1 MAVYP
6 QQLRPREELNLRLG
20 IKSSLSQL
28 RSVVASLYIIYIANN
43 KQSNVVYSQQQNQN
57 GREVIKLS
65 GELLQSINAKYN
77 NASIANLVESSP
89 LFTSQL
95 EALQVGIELFFHLGK
110 VDFTASNLSERT
122 GSNRYQ
128 KKIAFATNM
137 MLIDLL
143 LSSYPNAEVSSLLL
157 SWLNNREINS
167 NVEDKLCLML
177 NTFTEETQ
185 FKIRDNNAS
194 EIIFNQEGVYSAIFA
209 SNEVSSNDT
218 KEPVGPF
225 RVYKSFLS
233 SGMHPFIIENRQTI
247 HLKGETNQDELKRY
261 SEMVNTTLSLIPKR
275 SIVTQEI
282 TVDNDIDDCETTQPQ
297 QNTNKILSPLPL
309 QQIFY
314 GAPGTGKSH
323 TIKRVVEDGNLPHI
337 RTTFHPDS
345 DYSTF
350 VGAYKPTTT
359 QTYHYGLNGST
370 TIILKHPDGNP
381 IKDSKIEYRFVPQA
395 FLKAYVAAWSNLN
408 EPFFLII
415 EEINRGNCAQIF
427 GDLFQL
433 LDRNSEGVSDY
444 PVTPDDD
451 IKRHLKAKFTSLDD
465 SERDSIPDEIL
476 SGEIMHLPK
485 NLYIWATMNTSDQSL
500 FPIDSAFKRRWDWK
514 YTPIA
519 NGNKDWKIAAD
530 GKEYDWWQFLEKIN
544 AQIGDATHSEDKKL
558 GYYFCKPINNQTID
572 AETFVSKVVFYLWN
586 DVFKDFAEDA
596 GSIFNDEDGSV
607 LSFNK
612 FYTTDADGNAVVVET
627 KVTQFLQNLGVAPS
641 QDVE

>member
-20 IKSSLSQL
+20 IKSSLPQQRTL
-28 RSVVASLYIIYIANN
+28 IASLFVIYIANN
-43 KQSNVVYSQQQNQN
+43 RLPNVVYSAEQTQN
-57 GREVIKLS
+57 GNITIKLTD
-65 GELLQSINAKYN
+65 ELAQKINAKYE
-77 NASIANLVESSP
+77 NLSLPQLIEKSP
-89 LFTSQL
+89 LFTSQI
-95 EALQVGIELFFHLGK
+95 ESLQVGIELFFHIGK
-110 VDFTASNLSERT
+110 IDFARPNVAERT
-122 GSNRYQ
+122 GNNRYL

-137 MLIDLL
+137 ILIDLL
-143 LSSYPNAEVSSLLL
+143 MSSHSDEEVRSLLV
-157 SWLNNREINS
+157 SWLNDRGNNS
-167 NVEDKLCLML
+167 NLEKKLCLML

-185 FKIRDNNAS
+185 FKIRDNNGS

-209 SNEVSSNDT
+209 SNEVSSKDKN
-218 KEPVGPF
+218 EPVGPF

-233 SGMHPFIIENRQTI
+233 SGIHPFIIENRQTI
-247 HLKGETNQDELKRY
+247 HLKNETNQDELKRY
-261 SEMVNTTLSLIPKR
+261 SEMVNTSLSLIPRR

-282 TVDNDIDDCETTQPQ
+282 TVDNDIDDSETTQPQ
-297 QNTNKILSPLPL
+297 QNTNEITPPLPL

-350 VGAYKPTTT
+350 VGAYKPTTIDVPMRDVSG
-359 QTYHYGLNGST
+359 H
-370 TIILKHPDGNP
+370 IIVEGGNQV
-381 IKDSKIEYRFVPQA
+381 IEKKIIYTFVPQA

-433 LDRNSEGVSDY
+433 LDRNSEGISDY
-444 PVTPDDD
+444 PVTSDDD
-451 IKRHLKAKFTSLDD
+451 IRRHLNSKFSALND
-465 SERDSIPDEIL
+465 SQRADIPDEIL
-476 SGEIMHLPK
+476 SGEKMLLPQ
-485 NLYIWATMNTSDQSL
+485 NFHIWATMNTSDQSL

-612 FYTTDADGNAVVVET
+612 FYTTDADGNAVVVEQ
-627 KVTQFLQNLGVAPS
+627 KVTQFLQKLGVDPL

>member
-28 RSVVASLYIIYIANN
+28 RSVVASLYVIYIANN
-43 KQSNVVYSQQQNQN
+43 KQPNVVYSKQQTQNV
-57 GREVIKLS
+57 REVITLS
-65 GELLQSINAKYN
+65 DELSQSINAKYG
-77 NASIANLVESSP
+77 NALFVSLVESSP

-95 EALQVGIELFFHLGK
+95 ESLQVGIELFFHLGK

-128 KKIAFATNM
+128 KKIAFATNI
-137 MLIDLL
+137 MLVDLL
-143 LSSYPNAEVSSLLL
+143 LSSYSDDVVSSLLL
-157 SWLNNREINS
+157 SWLNNRENNS

-185 FKIRDNNAS
+185 YKIRDTNES
-194 EIIFNQEGVYSAIFA
+194 EIVFNQEGVYSAIFA
-209 SNEVSSNDT
+209 SDEVSSNDV

-247 HLKGETNQDELKRY
+247 RLKDDINEDKLKCY
-261 SEMVNTTLSLIPKR
+261 SDMVNTTLSLIPKR
-275 SIVTQEI
+275 SIVIQEI
-282 TVDNDIDDCETTQPQ
+282 TVDNPIDETETTQPI
-297 QNTNKILSPLPL
+297 QNTDTKRPH

-323 TIKRVVEDGNLPHI
+323 TIKCEVEGKNLPHI

-350 VGAYKPTTT
+350 VGAYKPTTIDVPMRDVSG
-359 QTYHYGLNGST
+359 H
-370 TIILKHPDGNP
+370 IIVEGGNQV
-381 IKDSKIEYRFVPQA
+381 IEKKIIYTFVPQV

-433 LDRNSEGVSDY
+433 LDRNSEGISDY
-444 PVTPDDD
+444 PVTSDDD
-451 IKRHLKAKFTSLDD
+451 IRRYLYSKFSALDD
-465 SERDSIPDEIL
+465 AQRANIPDEIL
-476 SGEIMHLPK
+476 SGEKMLLPR
-485 NLYIWATMNTSDQSL
+485 NFHIWATMNTSDQSL

-519 NGNKDWKIAAD
+519 NGNKNWKITAD

-596 GSIFNDEDGSV
+596 GSIFNDEDGTV

-612 FYTTDADGNAVVVET
+612 FYTTDNDGNAVVVDN
-627 KVTQFLQNLGVAPS
+627 KVTQLLKNLGVDPL
-641 QDVE
+641 QDVEE

>member
-1 MAVYP
+1 MQQIYLKRMTKQDITKSVAVCTESVQSFWDISLEATDEYTP
-6 QQLRPREELNLRLG
+6 IEVCHVSNPSYFPTGITIHKGYGGVKDWRICGENWKKLYANDNAEIGDIMFVRKLGNRCFSVEIIKKNSLN
-20 IKSSLSQL
+20 
-28 RSVVASLYIIYIANN
+28 
-43 KQSNVVYSQQQNQN
+43 YSF
-57 GREVIKLS
+57 
-65 GELLQSINAKYN
+65 LQS
-77 NASIANLVESSP
+77 
-89 LFTSQL
+89 
-95 EALQVGIELFFHLGK
+95 FF
-110 VDFTASNLSERT
+110 S
-122 GSNRYQ
+122 GSDNYV
-128 KKIAFATNM
+128 ILTT
-137 MLIDLL
+137 D
-143 LSSYPNAEVSSLLL
+143 
-157 SWLNNREINS
+157 NS
-167 NVEDKLCLML
+167 NFQ
-177 NTFTEETQ
+177 N
-185 FKIRDNNAS
+185 
-194 EIIFNQEGVYSAIFA
+194 IFN
-209 SNEVSSNDT
+209 
-218 KEPVGPF
+218 P
-225 RVYKSFLS
+225 
-233 SGMHPFIIENRQTI
+233 
-247 HLKGETNQDELKRY
+247 
-261 SEMVNTTLSLIPKR
+261 
-275 SIVTQEI
+275 
-282 TVDNDIDDCETTQPQ
+282 
-297 QNTNKILSPLPL
+297 PLPL

-323 TIKRVVEDGNLPHI
+323 TIKRIVEDGNLPHI

-433 LDRNSEGVSDY
+433 LDRNGDGISDY
-444 PVTPDDD
+444 PITSDDD
-451 IKRHLKAKFTSLDD
+451 IRRHLNSKFSALDD
-465 SERDSIPDEIL
+465 AQRADIPNEIL
-476 SGEIMHLPK
+476 SGEEMLLPR
-485 NLYIWATMNTSDQSL
+485 NLHIWATMNTSDQSL

-519 NGNKDWKIAAD
+519 NGNKDWKITAD

-544 AQIGDATHSEDKKL
+544 AQIGNATHSEDKKL

-612 FYTTDADGNAVVVET
+612 FYTTDADGNAVVVEQ
-627 KVTQFLQNLGVAPS
+627 KVTQFLQNLGVDPL
-641 QDVE
+641 QDIE

>member
-1 MAVYP
+1 MADTHLQINTDGSTAIRKTTLWPSSKIEQGNIIHSLFERNNWNVT
-6 QQLRPREELNLRLG
+6 QIENVSGSHWKIETKCINLSWK
-20 IKSSLSQL
+20 IN
-28 RSVVASLYIIYIANN
+28 LYI
-43 KQSNVVYSQQQNQN
+43 S
-57 GREVIKLS
+57 
-65 GELLQSINAKYN
+65 SIRD
-77 NASIANLVESSP
+77 ESRQP
-89 LFTSQL
+89 DEFKMQL
-95 EALQVGIELFFHLGK
+95 G
-110 VDFTASNLSERT
+110 
-122 GSNRYQ
+122 
-128 KKIAFATNM
+128 
-137 MLIDLL
+137 
-143 LSSYPNAEVSSLLL
+143 SSYPDSEEEG
-157 SWLNNREINS
+157 WINL
-167 NVEDKLCLML
+167 VLGIY
-177 NTFTEETQ
+177 T
-185 FKIRDNNAS
+185 
-194 EIIFNQEGVYSAIFA
+194 
-209 SNEVSSNDT
+209 
-218 KEPVGPF
+218 
-225 RVYKSFLS
+225 
-233 SGMHPFIIENRQTI
+233 
-247 HLKGETNQDELKRY
+247 
-261 SEMVNTTLSLIPKR
+261 
-275 SIVTQEI
+275 
-282 TVDNDIDDCETTQPQ
+282 IDDG
-297 QNTNKILSPLPL
+297 TNPIEYILSGYAIDRYDFSTNPSIRGTRTSGLQKAKIFGLYQTDKSVLFRPEFIYYYIESQSIKKITDLTIDTSPSPLPL

-323 TIKRVVEDGNLPHI
+323 TIKRVVEDGNMPHI

-433 LDRNSEGVSDY
+433 LDRNSEGISDY
-444 PVTPDDD
+444 PVTSDDD
-451 IKRHLKAKFTSLDD
+451 IRRYLNSKFLALDD
-465 SERDSIPDEIL
+465 TQRANIPDEIL
-476 SGEIMHLPK
+476 SGEKMLLPQ
-485 NLYIWATMNTSDQSL
+485 NFHIWATMNTSDQSL

-530 GKEYDWWQFLEKIN
+530 SKEYDWWQFLKKIN
-544 AQIGDATHSEDKKL
+544 AQIGDTTHSEDKKL
-558 GYYFCKPINNQTID
+558 GYYFCKPIKDKTID

-612 FYTTDADGNAVVVET
+612 FYTTDADGNAVVVEQ

-641 QDVE
+641 QNVE

>member
-28 RSVVASLYIIYIANN
+28 RSVVASLYVIYIANN
-43 KQSNVVYSQQQNQN
+43 KQPNVVYSKQQTQNV
-57 GREVIKLS
+57 REVITLS
-65 GELLQSINAKYN
+65 DELSQSINAKYG
-77 NASIANLVESSP
+77 NALFVSLVESSP

-95 EALQVGIELFFHLGK
+95 ESLQVGIELFFHLGK

-128 KKIAFATNM
+128 KKIAFATNI
-137 MLIDLL
+137 MLVDLL
-143 LSSYPNAEVSSLLL
+143 LSSYSDDVVSSLLL
-157 SWLNNREINS
+157 SWLNNRENNS

-185 FKIRDNNAS
+185 YKIRDTNES
-194 EIIFNQEGVYSAIFA
+194 EIVFNQEGVYSAIFA
-209 SNEVSSNDT
+209 SDEVSSNDV

-247 HLKGETNQDELKRY
+247 RLKDDINEDKLKCY
-261 SEMVNTTLSLIPKR
+261 SDMVNTTLSLIPKR
-275 SIVTQEI
+275 SIVIQEI
-282 TVDNDIDDCETTQPQ
+282 TVDNPIDETETTQPI
-297 QNTNKILSPLPL
+297 QNTDTKRPH

-323 TIKRVVEDGNLPHI
+323 TIKCEVEGKNLPHI

-350 VGAYKPTTT
+350 VGAYKPTTIDVPMRDVSG
-359 QTYHYGLNGST
+359 H
-370 TIILKHPDGNP
+370 IIVEGGNQV
-381 IKDSKIEYRFVPQA
+381 IEKKIIYTFVPQA

-433 LDRNSEGVSDY
+433 LDRNSEGISDY
-444 PVTPDDD
+444 PVTSDDD
-451 IKRHLKAKFTSLDD
+451 IRRYLYSKFSALDD
-465 SERDSIPDEIL
+465 AQRANIPDEIL
-476 SGEIMHLPK
+476 SGEKMLLPR
-485 NLYIWATMNTSDQSL
+485 NFHIWATMNTSDQSL

-519 NGNKDWKIAAD
+519 NGNKNWKITAD

-596 GSIFNDEDGSV
+596 GSIFNDEDGTV

-612 FYTTDADGNAVVVET
+612 FYTTDNDGNAVVVDN
-627 KVTQFLQNLGVAPS
+627 KVTQLLKNLGVDPL
-641 QDVE
+641 QDVEE